1 MHALRIILNIIIL
14 LPDISDFNV
23 QTGISF
29 SFLSL
34 SLCMYILSYQVNQSY
49 QRNRPWT
56 SQSALLGCI
65 LTVQGEGI
73 ALSFYFKL
81 SIFITCFYFN
91 GKAPCDHMLT
101 YVVHIQI
108 TYIKVLSLRAWTD
121 MIHVCTRTVLLAFVS
136 YFNICELKGRVK
148 KKKRLKYFLTKY

>member
-81 SIFITCFYFN
+81 SIFITCF
-91 GKAPCDHMLT
+91 
-101 YVVHIQI
+101 
-108 TYIKVLSLRAWTD
+108 
-121 MIHVCTRTVLLAFVS
+121 LL
-136 YFNICELKGRVK
+136 
-148 KKKRLKYFLTKY
+148 